1 LCLLI
6 FDPLAH
12 VASVILSN
20 TRHTPYCP
28 DILIFSSFFGL
39 LCCSFGI
46 VCGGSA
52 SAALFFQV
60 FPLSWL
66 CFAAISFL
74 PFIVLV
80 LLFVSGTFKWIGLK
94 FDPLIFIYS

>member
-52 SAALFFQV
+52 SVALIFSGFSLELALFCCYFLFTFHCFGPVICIWDFQV
-60 FPLSWL
+60 DW
-66 CFAAISFL
+66 
-74 PFIVLV
+74 VEV
-80 LLFVSGTFKWIGLK
+80 
-94 FDPLIFIYS
+94 